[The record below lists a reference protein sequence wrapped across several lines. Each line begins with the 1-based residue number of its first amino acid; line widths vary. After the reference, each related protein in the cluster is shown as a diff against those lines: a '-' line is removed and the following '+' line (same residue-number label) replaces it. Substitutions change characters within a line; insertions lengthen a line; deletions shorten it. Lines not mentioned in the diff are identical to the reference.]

1 MTTRRKRQHY
11 VPELHLKHFAGTDPQ
26 GMVWTY
32 DNQTDT
38 ARPSIPKETGAQ
50 TNYYSAPGREEGE
63 YDDSIEEW
71 LSGVE
76 SDAVAPYEALLA
88 GQIPQDQAR
97 ADFAVYLSSQHARS
111 PALRRMFAEVI
122 AAHSHAHTKLIT
134 ATPERFEEHLRR
146 FEVEAGPIAPHIRE
160 RVYDFATDKS
170 RYDLVV
176 SREATLR
183 AFLVSDDLLKIFFKM
198 GWQVLA
204 SNEHHLIS
212 CDSPVT

>member
-97 ADFAVYLSSQHARS
+97 ADFAVYLS
-111 PALRRMFAEVI
+111 
-122 AAHSHAHTKLIT
+122 
-134 ATPERFEEHLRR
+134 
-146 FEVEAGPIAPHIRE
+146 
-160 RVYDFATDKS
+160 
-170 RYDLVV
+170 
-176 SREATLR
+176 
-183 AFLVSDDLLKIFFKM
+183 
-198 GWQVLA
+198 
-204 SNEHHLIS
+204 
-212 CDSPVT
+212 